1 MKNNRL
7 IVPNMEKRNN
17 FIFICKKINIFSA
30 YLEGLEE
37 NLQALRDDGK
47 FEIAEIEFL
56 IIFRIR
62 REIQHLCE
70 TKNSYE
76 KTYDFSQLGFFE
88 NEMDIASENEAENL
102 LMQSMNSYISQW

>member
-1 MKNNRL
+1 MKNNGL

-17 FIFICKKINIFSA
+17 FIYICKKINIFSA

-37 NLQALRDDGK
+37 NLSNLRDNGDY
-47 FEIAEIEFL
+47 EIAEIEYL
-56 IIFRIR
+56 LLYKIR
-62 REIQHLCE
+62 KEIEKLCD

-76 KTYDFSQLGFFE
+76 KTYDFCQLGFFQ
-88 NEMDIASENEAENL
+88 NEVDIASENEAENL